1 MHAILLAG
9 GKGTR
14 LWPLSR
20 KGLPKH
26 LISLFGN
33 SSLFEE
39 TVMRVWDLL
48 GEEGKLVVV
57 TNSDQSRLL
66 SQQLDN
72 IGIPR
77 GRTVFLSEP
86 RGRNTAPALV
96 LAVKTLKELGA
107 GGPCVMLP
115 CDHLIRETERFRHQL
130 SWAGERCRE
139 GKIFVVFGIPP
150 TYPATGYGYIE
161 VGGERLGDDTRFE
174 LRKVLGF
181 TEKPDLDRA
190 KAYVSEGRYLWNSG
204 MFLFDLEA
212 FSRKAEELMPEVYR
226 PIADAS
232 GEEALVKAYDM
243 VPSISIDYAFLEK
256 LDELW
261 CSPARFS
268 WSDLGSWSAVYEMY
282 DKDEQGNVFL
292 GRVVSESARG
302 SLVISP
308 KDKTVGLVG
317 VQDLVVVDTP
327 DSLLVCSMDDV
338 QEVKSVAERLEQ
350 EEDLS
355 WRDPARVE
363 RGWGYYV
370 ILDRGPRY
378 KTKRIVVYPGKAL
391 SLQRHQHRSEH
402 WVVLRGVAKVRR
414 GDEVFYVHP
423 NESTYIPAGELHKL
437 ENPGKIPLEIIEV
450 QNGDYLEEDDI
461 ERFD

>member
-39 TVMRVWDLL
+39 TVTRVLDLL
-48 GEEGKLVVV
+48 GPDGKLVVV
-57 TNSDQSRLL
+57 TNADQSRLL
-66 SQQLDN
+66 SQQLEN
-72 IGIPR
+72 IGVDR
-77 GRTVFLSEP
+77 ERTVFLSEP
-86 RGRNTAPALV
+86 QGKNTAPALV
-96 LAVKTLKELGA
+96 WAVKALRDSGA
-107 GGPCVMLP
+107 KGPCVMLP
-115 CDHLIRETERFRHQL
+115 CDHLIRERERFQDQL

-139 GKIFVVFGIPP
+139 GNAFVVFGIPP

-161 VGGERLGDDTRFE
+161 VGEGGLNDDTGFE
-174 LRKVLGF
+174 LRKVFGF
-181 TEKPDLDRA
+181 TEKPNLERA
-190 KAYVSEGRYLWNSG
+190 KAYLSEGRYLWNSG

-212 FSRKAEELMPEVYR
+212 FWAKAEELMPEVYR
-226 PIADAS
+226 PIASAS
-232 GEEALVKAYDM
+232 GEGELAKAYEV
-243 VPSISIDYAFLEK
+243 VPSTSIDYAFLEK
-256 LDELW
+256 LDQLW
-261 CSPARFS
+261 CSPARFG

-292 GRVVSESARG
+292 GRVVSESAQG

-317 VQDLVVVDTP
+317 VEDLVVVDTP
-327 DSLLVCSMDDV
+327 DSLLVCSMDSV
-338 QEVKSVAERLEQ
+338 QKVKAIAERLEQ

-414 GDEVFYVHP
+414 GDELFYVHP